1 MKYHNQANIKLFQWP
16 LNAIQQWECAN
27 IQTIALWVAHWKP
40 FSLFRALIKLFIHK
54 HLWNINYH
62 CLLKGLVFEIQ
73 MVRKPVVGERYCS
86 LGNMTLKTDVV
97 PTQKVKSGK
106 TQYGPLTTGLC
117 PPVRADREQATDQRV
132 KACCQNVSRGHLAPN
147 TRKQEV
153 FFFFI
158 IQCKKNLNCPQSGQ
172 VCEHKQPVRSR

>member
-1 MKYHNQANIKLFQWP
+1 MTFKCYCVSA
-16 LNAIQQWECAN
+16 
-27 IQTIALWVAHWKP
+27 QTSKQLLYGLPNLLHWKP
-40 FSLFRALIKLFIHK
+40 FSVFRALIKLFIHK

-97 PTQKVKSGK
+97 STQKVKSGK

-117 PPVRADREQATDQRV
+117 PPVRAGREQAG
-132 KACCQNVSRGHLAPN
+132 SRLLISESKPAAKMLVRATWLRTLEN
-147 TRKQEV
+147 KI

-158 IQCKKNLNCPQSGQ
+158 IQCKKNMNCPQSVQ
-172 VCEHKQPVRSR
+172 VCEHKQQVRSR